1 VVAQCSAT
9 CPTAHIKQAHHP
21 LESQAWNTSPS

>member
-9 CPTAHIKQAHHP
+9 CPTAYIKQAVHP
-21 LESQAWNTSPS
+21 LASHA